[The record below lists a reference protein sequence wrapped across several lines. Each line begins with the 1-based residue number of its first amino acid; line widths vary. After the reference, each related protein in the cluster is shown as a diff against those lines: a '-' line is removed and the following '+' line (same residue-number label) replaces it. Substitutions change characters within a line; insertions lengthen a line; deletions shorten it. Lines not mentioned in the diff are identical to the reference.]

1 MINNTMFLTAC
12 SLLYSILLIIFVFRK
27 ISYKSKFKHKMYK
40 GLIISNFLGI
50 LIELFCVYTCINY
63 KTIPTVTLIS
73 LKAFLIYLLSWIT
86 IFTLYTF
93 GISYQ
98 DKRILKLKKMV
109 KIFTTIGFLI
119 SSIIVIVL
127 PIDYVMK
134 NDVIMY
140 TTGPSVQSV
149 YLVSEILV
157 ILCLFFMFRN
167 VKTFKGE
174 KYAPLFMFIAG
185 GAFVMIIQSMHPELL
200 LMTSMETFVT
210 FLIYFTSE
218 KEAVQKTDNKE
229 K

>member
-27 ISYKSKFKHKMYK
+27 ISGKNKFKDKMYK
-40 GLIISNFLGI
+40 GLIISNFFGI

-63 KTIPTVTLIS
+63 KVLPTLTMIS

-86 IFTLYTF
+86 IFTLYIF

-98 DKRILKLKKMV
+98 DQRILKLQKIV
-109 KIFTTIGFLI
+109 KNLAMIGFLLA
-119 SSIIVIVL
+119 SIIVVIL
-127 PIDYVMK
+127 PIDYIIK

-140 TTGPSVQSV
+140 TTGSSVQFV
-149 YLVSEILV
+149 YFISEVLV

-167 VKTFKGE
+167 TKTFKGQ

-185 GAFVMIIQSMHPELL
+185 GAFVMVVQAMHPELL
-200 LMTSMETFVT
+200 LMTSMETFIT

-218 KEAVQKTDNKE
+218 KEVVQKLEEE
-229 K
+229 KK

>member
-12 SLLYSILLIIFVFRK
+12 SLFYSILLIVFVFRK
-27 ISYKSKFKHKMYK
+27 ISKKNKFKDKMYK

-50 LIELFCVYTCINY
+50 LIELFCVYTCVNY
-63 KTIPTVTLIS
+63 KALPTLTMIS

-86 IFTLYTF
+86 IFTLYIF

-98 DKRILKLKKMV
+98 DQRILKLQKIV
-109 KIFTTIGFLI
+109 KNLAIIGFLLA
-119 SSIIVIVL
+119 SIIVSIL
-127 PIDYVMK
+127 PIDYIVK

-140 TTGPSVQSV
+140 TSGSSVQFV
-149 YLVSEILV
+149 YFVSELLV

-167 VKTFKGE
+167 TKTFKGQ

-185 GAFVMIIQSMHPELL
+185 GAFVMIVQAMHPELL
-200 LMTSMETFVT
+200 LMTSMETFIT

-218 KEAVQKTDNKE
+218 KEAVQKLKE
-229 K
+229 EKK